1 MPLCTLITLLAQA
14 ESAAPSTPG
23 KPAGAVNAM
32 FMIFMVLIAMYLLFV
47 LPKRSQAKQTQ
58 KMIDSLNKN
67 DRVMTNSGIIGLVH
81 SIDKEGGEIVLK
93 VDESNNTKIRFSI
106 GAVYYVFRDKDEKA
120 DDKAVKPAGKEG
132 KENDKA

>member
-23 KPAGAVNAM
+23 KPAGAVNMM

-47 LPKRSQAKQTQ
+47 LPKKSQAKQTQ

-67 DRVMTNSGIIGLVH
+67 DRVMTNCGIIGLVH
-81 SIDKEGGEIVLK
+81 SIDKEAGEIVLK

-120 DDKAVKPAGKEG
+120 DDKSAKPAG

>member
-106 GAVYYVFRDKDEKA
+106 GAVY
-120 DDKAVKPAGKEG
+120 
-132 KENDKA
+132 